1 MAFAQDCFP
10 SKPANAE
17 GAVLEYGKSVLSNS
31 EERRLEEKISTIWD
45 SSGVQIVVVITDD
58 LCGMDAASYSTE
70 IGDRWG
76 VGQDGDDNGAVILVK
91 PKHRSTDRGEV
102 WIATGR
108 GLEIYVTDAMAGR
121 IRDYEMIPEFREG
134 DYAGGIEKAVHSIA
148 LLAAGEYD
156 KFEGGDLPLWVLV
169 IVLLLIILL
178 IIFISSKAE
187 SMTTYSGGGWTNH
200 RGGGWYTGGWTG
212 GSRGGGF
219 GGGGG
224 GGFGGFGGGSF
235 GGGSFG
241 GGGAGGSW

>member
-1 MAFAQDCFP
+1 MAFGQDCFP
-10 SKPANAE
+10 TKPADFE
-17 GAVLEYGKSVLSNS
+17 GAVLEYGKGVLSWS
-31 EERRLEEKISTIWD
+31 EEIRLEQKISTIWD
-45 SSGVQIVVVITDD
+45 TSGVQIVVVITDD
-58 LCGMDAASYSTE
+58 LCGMDASSYAIE

-102 WIATGR
+102 FIATGR

-121 IRDYEMIPEFREG
+121 IRDYEMVPEFREG
-134 DYAGGIEKAVHSIA
+134 DYAEGIQNAVHSIA

-156 KFEGGDLPLWVLV
+156 KFEGGELPLWVLAL
-169 IVLLLIILL
+169 ILLFLIIL

-187 SMTTYSGGGWTNH
+187 SMTTYSGGGWSNH
-200 RGGGWYTGGWTG
+200 RGGGWVSG
-212 GSRGGGF
+212 RGGGF
-219 GGGGG
+219 GGGGL
-224 GGFGGFGGGSF
+224 GGFGGGSF